1 MVTFPTFLRDG
12 IWKSDLGIPHQVHL
26 IQEASDMK
34 KHKQC
39 RLLAGQG
46 GGSKA
51 ATADLL

>member
-1 MVTFPTFLRDG
+1 MGTFPTFLRAG
-12 IWKSDLGIPHQVHL
+12 VRKPDLGIPHQAHL

-46 GGSKA
+46 GGTKA